1 MVANEIT
8 AQDITDVE
16 QGLRKLI
23 PLRGGR
29 LAELYKHGGQYRLR
43 LLHKDGRIRMG
54 AATGE
59 GAAAET
65 P

>member
-1 MVANEIT
+1 MVMGNVT
-8 AQDITDVE
+8 AQDILDVE
-16 QGLRKLI
+16 QGQRKLI

-29 LAELYKHGGQYRLR
+29 LAELFKHKGQYRLR
-43 LLHKDGRIRMG
+43 LLHIDGKLRMG